1 MGGRALFT
9 DTGYSSRCR
18 CHDGDRRVETRGSR
32 AHRHRDR
39 ADVHGQIELSDSDV
53 ESDSGDFHR
62 RKNATTASRHAT
74 PVEHPRRVTEV
85 TRKSQCIVHRK
96 TMRVGHRAREI
107 DTSPMLTG
115 CTRRSIGIGLRRSI
129 IMRVISKGDR
139 LRSRT
144 RPFQP

>member
-62 RKNATTASRHAT
+62 PKNATTASRHAI
-74 PVEHPRRVTEV
+74 
-85 TRKSQCIVHRK
+85 S
-96 TMRVGHRAREI
+96 VG
-107 DTSPMLTG
+107 
-115 CTRRSIGIGLRRSI
+115 
-129 IMRVISKGDR
+129 
-139 LRSRT
+139 RSRRGHWGHKEKSVHSAQKNHEGGSPCPRNLT
-144 RPFQP
+144 QVPC